1 MCPACWGCV
10 CTRERSTFDLLKK
23 LLMLA
28 HVTLYHLQQMV
39 LQETSKQMNFF
50 DAMGESERKT

>member
-10 CTRERSTFDLLKK
+10 HKRERGTFDLLKK
-23 LLMLA
+23 LMLA
-28 HVTLYHLQQMV
+28 PVTQQMV

-50 DAMGESERKT
+50 DAMGERERKT